1 MWDYFYLLGLSKRL
15 RCPAIL
21 YSASSPMLPRWGQ
34 AISGSLRFL
43 PHLLFES
50 VNLFFDLITSDL
62 LWLSSS
68 KLYLI
73 IAYFTIHVCG
83 VSFMFNWCKLFVH
96 YWECSLGL
104 HEQLSVY
111 FLLFFCLYVC
121 FIWFPL
127 KYSNLASIEKIW
139 FFWLFFCIYLKCFI
153 WFIRSVFH
161 DHDNQVFHGLETL
174 NFCFFLNLVFRWHPT
189 LGC

>member
-68 KLYLI
+68 KLYLV

-96 YWECSLGL
+96 YWECSLDYINSYLFNFCCFLFACMFYLVSFEIFQFGFHRKNL
-104 HEQLSVY
+104 IFFVIFFIY
-111 FLLFFCLYVC
+111 F
-121 FIWFPL
+121 
-127 KYSNLASIEKIW
+127 
-139 FFWLFFCIYLKCFI
+139 KCFI
-153 WFIRSVFH
+153 WFIRSVSH
-161 DHDNQVFHGLETL
+161 DHDNRVFHGLETL

>member
-83 VSFMFNWCKLFVH
+83 VSFMFNWCNFVCSLLRMLIWITWTVICLIFVVFLFVCMFYLVSFEIFQFGFH
-96 YWECSLGL
+96 RKNLI
-104 HEQLSVY
+104 
-111 FLLFFCLYVC
+111 FLVIFLYLFEMF
-121 FIWFPL
+121 
-127 KYSNLASIEKIW
+127 
-139 FFWLFFCIYLKCFI
+139 YL
-153 WFIRSVFH
+153 VH
-161 DHDNQVFHGLETL
+161 
-174 NFCFFLNLVFRWHPT
+174 
-189 LGC
+189 